1 MNDVEKNER
10 DDSSHSPVDKDD
22 EQGGNEVLCVL
33 GVARSHEY
41 FFVCRSVLRVR
52 VPIRTC

>member
-10 DDSSHSPVDKDD
+10 EDSSHSPVDKDD

-33 GVARSHEY
+33 GVARSREY